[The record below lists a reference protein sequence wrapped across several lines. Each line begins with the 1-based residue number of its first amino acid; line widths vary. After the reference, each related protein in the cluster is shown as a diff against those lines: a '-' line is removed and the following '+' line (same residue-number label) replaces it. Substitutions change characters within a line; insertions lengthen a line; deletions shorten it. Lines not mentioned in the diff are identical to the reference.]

1 MPSWRAGRDAGWL
14 PDRGAHCALSPDHP
28 AVLTRVRA
36 QLVVQV
42 REEQGSRRL
51 HRPLPCPR
59 LPGTGSP
66 GPPPHSDVSLGP
78 RAQSEVGEKK
88 GRLIPDVPSWGSRG
102 SPSAEAR
109 AQNRTPSA
117 ATAHL
122 PPRCGPAASEPR
134 VPEGPSQAKT
144 AGRRCCEEKAQVQ
157 SGGGGGNRSGTQPSS
172 ELAGDKADGRSFR

>member
-66 GPPPHSDVSLGP
+66 GPPSHSDVSLGP
-78 RAQSEVGEKK
+78 RAQSKAGEKK
-88 GRLIPDVPSWGSRG
+88 GRLIPDVPSWGSEGALRQRPG
-102 SPSAEAR
+102 LRTGPQAR
-109 AQNRTPSA
+109 
-117 ATAHL
+117 L
-122 PPRCGPAASEPR
+122 PPTSPHAAAPQPVSPASRRDLLRPR
-134 VPEGPSQAKT
+134 QQARGAARK
-144 AGRRCCEEKAQVQ
+144 KLK
-157 SGGGGGNRSGTQPSS
+157 GGGGQEWDPALLR
-172 ELAGDKADGRSFR
+172 AGW

>member
-66 GPPPHSDVSLGP
+66 GPPSHSDVSLGP
-78 RAQSEVGEKK
+78 RAQSEAGEKK
-88 GRLIPDVPSWGSRG
+88 GRLIPLGQPREPFGRGQGSEQDAERG
-102 SPSAEAR
+102 YRPPPPTLQPRSQR
-109 AQNRTPSA
+109 A
-117 ATAHL
+117 
-122 PPRCGPAASEPR
+122 PRPGGTFSGQDSRQEVLR
-134 VPEGPSQAKT
+134 GKSSKW
-144 AGRRCCEEKAQVQ
+144 R
-157 SGGGGGNRSGTQPSS
+157 GGGGGNRSGTQPSS